1 MRRIVTIKIHPAIGI
16 ARVGNS
22 PSEFFVGPEAPDL
35 HSRPRGGYKDGA
47 GRVKRQAARFRLF
60 GYDDKG
66 RVVREIT
73 ASEATTTW
81 VVHLA
86 NRKAAWRR
94 FEGLDPT
101 TPWRN
106 AAVADRQSL
115 IIDPGP
121 RSLSGRNQSAVFD
134 TGRFLG
140 TAVPLG
146 EARTDAQGR
155 LLVLGGF
162 GHSASPSLAPITT
175 FANNDSWHD
184 DVSDGPIRATV
195 TLKQDGTTS
204 TPYRPG

>member
-35 HSRPRGGYKDGA
+35 HTRPRGGYKDEA

-66 RVVREIT
+66 HVVREIT
-73 ASEATTTW
+73 ASEASTTW

-106 AAVADRQSL
+106 ASVADRQSL
-115 IIDPGP
+115 IVDPG
-121 RSLSGRNQSAVFD
+121 SAE
-134 TGRFLG
+134 
-140 TAVPLG
+140 PQ
-146 EARTDAQGR
+146 RTQPVR
-155 LLVLGGF
+155 
-162 GHSASPSLAPITT
+162 PS
-175 FANNDSWHD
+175 
-184 DVSDGPIRATV
+184 
-195 TLKQDGTTS
+195 S
-204 TPYRPG
+204 TPEDSSARRFRSVRPGRTRRVVSWC